1 MAKTKKEETKT
12 KLNEAKNKLNG
23 YIEELKNAIEQR
35 TGEKFQIWMMP
46 QLRAAAS
53 NMVILD
59 RIQDAIIEEEALTNS
74 MTGSMGQQKIE
85 VNPLVDKYNTLNRT
99 LMDQFKDL
107 GLNLNTAKGKVGG
120 GGSADS
126 QDDDPLAAMLM
137 EAKKFSNPL
146 NK

>member
-1 MAKTKKEETKT
+1 MAKTKKEKTKD

-99 LMDQFKDL
+99 LMDQFKAL
-107 GLNLNTAKGKVGG
+107 GLNLNTAKGKVSG

-137 EAKKFSNPL
+137 EAKRFSNPL

>member
-1 MAKTKKEETKT
+1 MAKTKKEKTKD

-35 TGEKFQIWMMP
+35 TGEKIQIWMLP

-99 LMDQFKDL
+99 LMDQFKAV
-107 GLNLNTAKGKVGG
+107 GLNLNTAKGKVSG

-126 QDDDPLAAMLM
+126 QDDYPLAAMLM
-137 EAKKFSNPL
+137 EAKRFSNPL

>member
-1 MAKTKKEETKT
+1 
-12 KLNEAKNKLNG
+12 
-23 YIEELKNAIEQR
+23 
-35 TGEKFQIWMMP
+35 MMP

-99 LMDQFKDL
+99 LMDQFKAL
-107 GLNLNTAKGKVGG
+107 GLNLNTAKGKVSG

-126 QDDDPLAAMLM
+126 QDDDPQAAMLM
-137 EAKKFSNPL
+137 EAKRFSNPL

>member
-1 MAKTKKEETKT
+1 MAKDKKEETKK
-12 KLNEAKNKLNG
+12 KLKE
-23 YIEELKNAIEQR
+23 YIDELKDAIEKR

-99 LMDQFKDL
+99 LMDQFKAL

-120 GGSADS
+120 GSSDSS

-137 EAKKFSNPL
+137 EAKRFSNPL
-146 NK
+146 KK